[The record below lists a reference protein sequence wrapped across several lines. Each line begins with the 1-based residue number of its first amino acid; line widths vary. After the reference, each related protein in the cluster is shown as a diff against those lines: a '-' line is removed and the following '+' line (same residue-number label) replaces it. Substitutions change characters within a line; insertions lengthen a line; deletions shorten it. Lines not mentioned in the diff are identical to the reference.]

1 MATMDAITRLGRGAY
16 GVPEAARIA
25 HLQPIR
31 VRRWL
36 SGYDFKSPRGEVRH
50 SGPVFPREHDGAGVA
65 LTFMDLVEVLYVSA
79 FLRAGVTMPTVRKVH
94 NEAERAFR
102 VRHPFAIK
110 KFETDGKS
118 IFHRFTVNGT
128 EHVQD
133 RKLYQL
139 VIPQVFAVMVKRLD
153 FDSLTEEALRY
164 WPLGRRKH
172 VTIEPSRAFG
182 EAVVG
187 GGVPTRVI
195 YKAVTRSGDSKERV
209 ARWYSITVA
218 DVDAAVEY
226 EMSIS
231 SSPPR
236 AA

>member
-1 MATMDAITRLGRGAY
+1 VAR
-16 GVPEAARIA
+16 AAE
-25 HLQPIR
+25 P
-31 VRRWL
+31 
-36 SGYDFKSPRGEVRH
+36 S
-50 SGPVFPREHDGAGVA
+50 A
-65 LTFMDLVEVLYVSA
+65 LTADFSVAIPSREANGDAEERYQGNQHQSSRPRLVVPLFVGRNRIRIDLNGHAAHRLVE
-79 FLRAGVTMPTVRKVH
+79 RHRQ
-94 NEAERAFR
+94 AFR

-139 VIPQVFAVMVKRLD
+139 VIPQVFAGMVKRLD
-153 FDSLTEEALRY
+153 FDSVTDEALRY
-164 WPLGRRKH
+164 WPLGRRRH

-209 ARWYSITVA
+209 ARWYSVTVA

-231 SSPPR
+231 RSPRR